1 MMSMNPGPRVLEHL
15 QAVYEHETRTTRR
28 MKAVGIAVAGVVVGA
43 AIMALLTPRTG
54 RQVRRSVVSGAQR
67 FVNPFGSLTE
77 EVTRPELLARIAAD
91 ERAELAAKVR
101 ALNEDDI
108 DVDTGLP
115 MHRERGIV

>member
-1 MMSMNPGPRVLEHL
+1 MRVNEQVLHHL
-15 QAVYEHETRTTRR
+15 QAIYERETR
-28 MKAVGIAVAGVVVGA
+28 MKRTASTIGLFAAGAAFGA
-43 AIMALLTPRTG
+43 AIMAVFTSRPG
-54 RQVRRSVVSGAQR
+54 RQMRASVASRTQG
-67 FVNPFGSLTE
+67 FVNPFGRLHE

-108 DVDTGLP
+108 DVDSALP